1 MREQLQGTDRVH
13 IPEAA
18 FAGMREMEG
27 NGFGLG
33 MGMAAMDVQT
43 KNDALLWRLVA
54 RPQLIMKC

>member
-43 KNDALLWRLVA
+43 KNDALL
-54 RPQLIMKC
+54 